1 MVTTTRTQDLLKKA
15 SQYSMGTLGDIGGTI
30 DVIVERGEGCYIW
43 DTNGKKYLDI
53 CAVTQSLNL
62 GYGRKEIHRAV
73 AEQLAKVEFVCP
85 FRGFTSDVQIEY
97 QVALA
102 QVTPKNIKRFIFGT
116 SGTEPVEL
124 AIQFAKFYWGLK
136 GKPTKYKVICLDKAY
151 HGSSLMT
158 SSLTY
163 PPMRN
168 YYGPEAPG
176 VVRIPNYHCYRC
188 AFGLTYPDCGIR
200 CAHFL
205 EHVIEQEGEDSVA
218 CFIAE
223 PVIGAGGCI
232 APPPKYFPII
242 SQICKNHSVLYV
254 NDEVMTGFCRTGK
267 MFAIEHWN
275 VEADMMTI
283 AKGIAATYIPMAGI
297 GVSEEM
303 YEVLKGTHFA
313 HGHSF
318 SGHPVACA
326 AAKATLD
333 IYIKEQIA
341 EHVAEV
347 GKYAKERLEKQFLP
361 LSNVGDIS
369 GLGLLLGIGIVADKE
384 TKAEFPKELDVF
396 GRLREQHLRAG
407 LFGRFYGFVERL
419 YFTPPLTITKEE
431 IDKALDLIYPMVA
444 GLKEIKVK

>member
-1 MVTTTRTQDLLKKA
+1 MVTERTQELLKKA
-15 SQYSMGTLGDIGGTI
+15 SKHALGPLGGVGGKI
-30 DVIVERGEGCYIW
+30 DRIVERGEGCYIW

-73 AEQLAKVEFVCP
+73 TEQLARVEFVCP
-85 FRGFTSDVQIEY
+85 FGISTCDVSIEY
-97 QVALA
+97 EAELA
-102 QVTPKNIKRFIFGT
+102 QVTPKNINRFIFGT

-124 AIQFAKFYWGLK
+124 AIQYAKFYWGLK
-136 GKPTKYKVICLDKAY
+136 GKATKYKVICLDRAY

-158 SSLTY
+158 SSLTFAGC
-163 PPMRN
+163 RN
-168 YYGPEAPG
+168 AYGPEAPG
-176 VVRIPNYHCYRC
+176 VIRIPNFHCYRC
-188 AFGLTYPDCGIR
+188 AFGLKYPDCGVK

-205 EHVIEQEGEDSVA
+205 EHVIEEEGEDSIA
-218 CFIAE
+218 AFIAE

-232 APPPKYFPII
+232 APPPEYFPIVTELL
-242 SQICKNHSVLYV
+242 KKHNVLYI

-275 VEADMMTI
+275 VEADMMAM

-297 GVSEEM
+297 GVSDEM
-303 YEVLKGTHFA
+303 FDVMKGTHFA

-326 AAKATLD
+326 AARAALD
-333 IYIKEQIA
+333 IYIKERIA
-341 EHVAEV
+341 DHAAEV
-347 GKYAKERLEKQFLP
+347 GNYAKERLEKEFLP
-361 LSNVGDIS
+361 LPNVGDIS

-396 GRLREQHLRAG
+396 SKLREEFFNAG
-407 LFGRFYGFVERL
+407 LFGRFYGFVDRL

-431 IDKALDLIYPMVA
+431 VDKALELMYPMVA
-444 GLKEIKVK
+444 ALKGIKVK

>member
-1 MVTTTRTQDLLKKA
+1 MVTTTRTQELLRTAAK
-15 SQYSMGTLGDIGGTI
+15 YSIGTLGFIGETTEIII
-30 DVIVERGEGCYIW
+30 DKGDGCYIW
-43 DTNGKKYLDI
+43 DTNGNMYLDI

-62 GYGRKEIHRAV
+62 GYGRREIHRAV

-97 QVALA
+97 EAALA
-102 QVTPKNIKRFIFGT
+102 QVTPRNIRRFIFGT

-124 AIQFAKFYWGLK
+124 AIQFAKYYWHLK
-136 GKPTKYKVICLDKAY
+136 GKPTKYKVVCLERGY

-163 PPMRN
+163 PPNRN
-168 YYGPEAPG
+168 YYGPEALG

-188 AFGLTYPDCGIR
+188 VFGLNYPGCGIR

-205 EHVIEQEGEDSVA
+205 EHVIEEEGEDSTA

-232 APPPKYFPII
+232 APPPEYFPLVAD
-242 SQICKNHSVLYV
+242 ICKKHNVLYI

-275 VEADMMTI
+275 VEADMMTM

-297 GVSEEM
+297 GISEDM
-303 YEVLKGTHFA
+303 YETLKDTHFA

-326 AAKATLD
+326 AAKAALD
-333 IYIKEQIA
+333 IYLKEGIA
-341 EHVAEV
+341 ERVAKL
-347 GKYAKERLEKQFLP
+347 GKYAKERLEKEFLP
-361 LSNVGDIS
+361 LPNVGDIS
-369 GLGLLLGIGIVADKE
+369 GLGLLLGLGIVADKE
-384 TKAEFPKELDVF
+384 TKAEFPKELDVM
-396 GRLREQHLRAG
+396 GRLREQHLKAG
-407 LFGRFYGFVERL
+407 LFGRFYGFVDRL
-419 YFTPPLTITKEE
+419 YFTPPLTVTKEE
-431 IDKALDLIYPMVA
+431 IDKALDLIYPMVV
-444 GLKEIKVK
+444 GLKDIKV